1 MAKIT
6 EEIEREKEMQ
16 AGDHSL
22 VINLLSN
29 NMFLWWCLLH
39 ICLGMIYV
47 YRTVPGLEMSAFLVF
62 TGAY

>member
-29 NMFLWWCLLH
+29 NMFLWC
-39 ICLGMIYV
+39 G
-47 YRTVPGLEMSAFLVF
+47 AFFIFVWV
-62 TGAY
+62 

>member
-22 VINLLSN
+22 VIDLLSN
-29 NMFLWWCLLH
+29 NMFFWCCLH
-39 ICLGMIYV
+39 ICLGRFMC
-47 YRTVPGLEMSAFLVF
+47 TVPYLV
-62 TGAY
+62 

>member
-16 AGDHSL
+16 AWDHSL

-29 NMFLWWCLLH
+29 NMFY
-39 ICLGMIYV
+39 G
-47 YRTVPGLEMSAFLVF
+47 GAFFIFVWV
-62 TGAY
+62 